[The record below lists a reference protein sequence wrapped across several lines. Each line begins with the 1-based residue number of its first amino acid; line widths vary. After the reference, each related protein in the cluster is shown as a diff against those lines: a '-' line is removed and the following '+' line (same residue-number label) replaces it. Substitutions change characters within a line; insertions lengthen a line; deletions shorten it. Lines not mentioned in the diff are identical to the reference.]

1 MKYDYIIDEN
11 SFARQTS
18 HSQIVSMVKNN
29 SDVLEIGCS
38 TGFMSKYLKE
48 KKDCRVVG
56 VEINSSAANK
66 AKLFCKQ
73 VIVGNIEDD
82 SVFNE
87 IDAMFDVIIFADV
100 LEHLVTPDKILL
112 KIKKFLKS
120 DGFILISIPNIAY
133 WRIRKN
139 LLFGKFEYTT
149 EGILDKTHLRFF
161 TLKSIKKM
169 IQDCGYYIVS
179 FGVAGG
185 RMPIFLRKLWATF
198 FTAQFIFKIK
208 SC

>member
-1 MKYDYIIDEN
+1 MIDKN
-11 SFARQTS
+11 SFAKQTS
-18 HSQIVSMVKNN
+18 HSQIVNMVKNN

-48 KKDCRVVG
+48 EKGCRVVG
-56 VEINSSAANK
+56 VEINPSSAKK

-82 SVFNE
+82 NIFNK
-87 IDAMFDVIIFADV
+87 IDTMFDVIIFADV
-100 LEHLVTPDKILL
+100 LEHLAAPDKILL

-139 LLFGKFEYTT
+139 LLFGKFEYTD

-161 TLKSIKKM
+161 TLKTTKRM
-169 IQDCGYYIVS
+169 IQDCGYTIVD

-185 RMPIFLRKLWATF
+185 RMPIFLRKLWATL

-208 SC
+208 CL